1 VPPAALLTFA
11 ILLEVAATLALRESN
26 GFTRVL
32 PSLAVIAGYSASFF
46 LISLTLKDIPVSVT
60 YAIWAGS
67 GTALV
72 AVAGFVAYGESVTI
86 LKVVALVLIISGV
99 AYLGGT
105 HS

>member
-1 VPPAALLTFA
+1 VPPGLLLTVA

-26 GFTRVL
+26 GFTRVV
-32 PSLAVIAGYSASFF
+32 PSLAVIAGYSTSFF

-72 AVAGFVAYGESVTI
+72 AVAGFVAYGEPITT
-86 LKVVALVLIISGV
+86 LKVAALVLIIVGV
-99 AYLGGT
+99 AYLGGS
-105 HS
+105 H